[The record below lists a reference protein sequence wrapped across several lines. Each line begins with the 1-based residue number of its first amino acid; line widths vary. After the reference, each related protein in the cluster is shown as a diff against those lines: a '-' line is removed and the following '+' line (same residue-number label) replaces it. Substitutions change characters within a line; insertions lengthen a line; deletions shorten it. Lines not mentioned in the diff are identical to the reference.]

1 MEGIGYFIG
10 SHTRFLSAALDEDT
24 IVGNCLMFLTEGT
37 ETSAI
42 TLTYAFYEL
51 AKNPEVQQKLFEEV
65 SSCGELTSESLSNMR
80 YLEQV
85 IYGEFPQGREEEPG
99 DCWVKLSFDELLI
112 ASLFSFLLL

>member
-1 MEGIGYFIG
+1 MEGIGNFIG